1 MSLRRSLGL
10 AMPAAGILAAV
21 AFAGSASAATPQSFG
36 CRASVARVSTTS
48 GAPTIEPFVANPM
61 GGTCQSDTAG
71 ATTGTAVNGGGLTS
85 LLGGGFTLGPTEAVT
100 TSVNDDV
107 NLSASSQATVSDV
120 SVPTPAGAI
129 TVAGTAQATASYSCV
144 DHQVIANA
152 SSSLGALSIGANE
165 IALPSAGAPETM
177 SLLGALGQNLGSI
190 SVNQNTVTASS
201 DTEDMIDVHVTGV
214 ADMVIGEA
222 QVTQPGG
229 SASPCSGVPSASPTG
244 PTGRTGNPSN
254 PAPVTGACPAG
265 STLDAG
271 TGECVIFT
279 GGGAAGRGRTAIAVS
294 PVNSSDIAG
303 AKVISLSA
311 ARKLYPAAACLSG
324 GGPKFVV
331 VGTKKADKITV
342 KTNRYRVLGLA
353 GHDTITVKG
362 GKKTCVDAGTGK
374 DRIVNKSKNKVSAY
388 GAAGNDTIVLGN
400 GPALVKGGAGA
411 DHISAGNGKVTVW
424 GGVGGDVIKVGT
436 GHDTLIGGAGNNR
449 ITARGRFAHVSAG
462 KGKSIAWVR
471 KADKAYAH
479 KHGVKKVNV
488 LA

>member
-1 MSLRRSLGL
+1 
-10 AMPAAGILAAV
+10 MPAAGILAAV
-21 AFAGSASAATPQSFG
+21 AFVGSASAATPQSFG

-48 GAPTIEPFVANPM
+48 GAPTLEPFVANPV

-71 ATTGTAVNGGGLTS
+71 ATTGTAVNLGELTS
-85 LLGGGFTLGPTEAVT
+85 VLGGGFTLGPTEAVT
-100 TSVNDDV
+100 TSVNDGV
-107 NLSASSQATVSDV
+107 NLSASSQATVSNV
-120 SVPTPAGAI
+120 SVPTPGGAI
-129 TVAGTAQATASYSCV
+129 TVAGSAQATASYSCV
-144 DHQVIANA
+144 NHQVVANA
-152 SSSLGALSIGANE
+152 SSSLGALSIGANKV
-165 IALPSAGAPETM
+165 ALPSPGAPETM
-177 SLLGALGQNLGSI
+177 PLLGALGQNLGSV
-190 SVNQNTVTASS
+190 SVNQNTVSAGS

-229 SASPCSGVPSASPTG
+229 SATPCSGVPTASSAGPAG

-254 PAPVTGACPAG
+254 PAPTGACPAG
-265 STLDAG
+265 SSLDAG

-279 GGGAAGRGRTAIAVS
+279 GGGAKGTPRTAIAVS
-294 PVNSSDIAG
+294 AVNSGDIAG
-303 AKVISLSA
+303 AKVISLA
-311 ARKLYPAAACLSG
+311 AAKKLYPKAQCLSG
-324 GGPKFVV
+324 AGPKFVV

-353 GHDTITVKG
+353 GKDTITVKG
-362 GKKTCVDAGTGK
+362 GNSTCVDAGAGK

-388 GAAGNDTIVLGN
+388 GSAGNDTIVLGN
-400 GPALVKGGAGA
+400 GAALVKGGAGA

-436 GHDTLIGGAGNNR
+436 GRDTLIGGAGNNR
-449 ITARGRFAHVSAG
+449 ITARGKFAHVSAG

-471 KADKAYAH
+471 KSDKAYAH

>member
-36 CRASVARVSTTS
+36 CRASVARVSALS
-48 GAPTIEPFVANPM
+48 GGPTIEPFVANPT
-61 GGTCQSDTAG
+61 GGSCQSDTAG
-71 ATTGTAVNGGGLTS
+71 VTSGTAVNLGGVTS
-85 LLGGGFTLGPTEAVT
+85 LLGGGLTLGPAEAVT

-107 NLSASSQATVSDV
+107 DLSASSQATVSGV
-120 SVPTPAGAI
+120 SIPSPAGAI
-129 TVAGTAQATASYSCV
+129 TVAGTAQASASYSCV
-144 DHQVIANA
+144 NHQVVANA
-152 SSSLGALSIGANE
+152 SSSLGAISIGANK
-165 IALPSAGAPETM
+165 IALPTAGAPDTIP
-177 SLLGALGQNLGSI
+177 LLGDLGSI
-190 SVNQNTVTASS
+190 SVNQNTVTATSN
-201 DTEDMIDVHVTGV
+201 TEDLIDVHLTGFG
-214 ADMVIGEA
+214 DIVIGEA
-222 QVTQPGG
+222 QATQPGG
-229 SASPCSGVPSASPTG
+229 SATPCSGVPSASPTGPTG

-265 STLDAG
+265 SSLDAG

-279 GGGAAGRGRTAIAVS
+279 GGGATGTRRAAIVVS

-303 AKVISLSA
+303 AKVISLAA
-311 ARKLYPAAACLSG
+311 ARKLDPTAACLSG

-331 VGTKKADKITV
+331 VGTKKANKITV

-353 GHDTITVKG
+353 GNDTITVKG
-362 GKKTCVDAGTGK
+362 GKSTCVDAGVGK
-374 DRIVNKSKNKVSAY
+374 DKIVNKSNNKVFAY
-388 GAAGNDTIVLGN
+388 GSGGADTITIGN
-400 GPALVKGGAGA
+400 GAALVKSGAGA
-411 DHISAGNGKVTVW
+411 DHVTAGNGKLTVW

-449 ITARGRFAHVSAG
+449 ITARGKFAHVSAG

-488 LA
+488 LP